1 MYQMEHTEEDLD
13 VSDTCVRNFLLSRVK
28 SKRPRPQYTAAVA
41 DPGAPLTTAQNQ
53 VVLYTSII

>member
-53 VVLYTSII
+53 LA